1 MAHKNLATLSAAGLE
16 RFMRRWNLTRNQAG
30 KELGVSQRMIYWY
43 LNGKHAI
50 PQTIGTLVKAL
61 DENWSRQQR

>member
-50 PQTIGTLVKAL
+50 PQTISTLVKAL